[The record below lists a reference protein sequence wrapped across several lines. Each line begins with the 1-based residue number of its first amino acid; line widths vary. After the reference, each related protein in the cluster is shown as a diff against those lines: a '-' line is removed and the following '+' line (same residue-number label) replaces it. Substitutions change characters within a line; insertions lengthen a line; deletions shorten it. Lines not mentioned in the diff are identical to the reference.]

1 MDGVDAYNAVTWAL
15 EVPIFRDIDTYR
27 RSLLIIILFVLV
39 SLDTDIS

>member
-27 RSLLIIILFVLV
+27 RSLLTLIPLVLV